1 MTLILLGC
9 YIITIRFH
17 QSRNSQKGEKTMT
30 NQEKYTTNG
39 NRIHWMDNL
48 RTIIILLVVLY
59 HVGGVYEA
67 AGLWG
72 WFWIVDD
79 PATITWVGILGIVFD
94 IFVMPTIF
102 FVSGY
107 LAPASLKNKTGLGFL
122 KGKFKRL
129 MVPWVIAVFTLI
141 PLYKVI
147 FLYSRNLPQEHW
159 STYFHL
165 TNPNSQNWLW
175 FLPVLFVFNML
186 YLLLSKANIRIPNIS
201 LKGAVLGTFLIGFVY
216 SFGIGGMLGFRS
228 WTLTPL
234 IDFENERLLVY
245 FMTFLLGSLCFR
257 QNIFAKKPQSKTLY
271 TVVNSIAWIPIT
283 IHIFARLFPF
293 FYPEGF
299 SVSPLYRLIWWLSF
313 DLSLLC
319 LLYLMIETFWR
330 YFDKTGRIWSELNR
344 NSYGVYIIHVIAIG
358 VFGTL
363 LLNLNL
369 PALVKYLILIVS
381 TYVGSNLVV
390 SIYRSLVQTIKS
402 GRSKSI
408 SQTVGLG

>member
-1 MTLILLGC
+1 MTA
-9 YIITIRFH
+9 T
-17 QSRNSQKGEKTMT
+17 SKS
-30 NQEKYTTNG
+30 TTRG

-94 IFVMPTIF
+94 IFMMPTLF

-107 LAPASLKNKTGLGFL
+107 LTPASLKNKSGWEFL

-129 MVPWVIAVFTLI
+129 MIPWVIAVFTLI

-147 FLYSRNLPQEHW
+147 FLYSRNLPQENW
-159 STYFHL
+159 TTYFHI

-175 FLPVLFVFNML
+175 FLPLLFVFNLL
-186 YLLLSKANIRIPNIS
+186 YLLLSKANIRFPNLS
-201 LKGAVLGTFLIGFVY
+201 LKSAIAGIFVIGFGY
-216 SFGIGGMLGFRS
+216 SFVIGGMLGFRS

-245 FMTFLLGSLCFR
+245 FMMFLLGVYYFR
-257 QNIFAKKPQSKTLY
+257 QNAFAELPRSKTLY
-271 TVVNSIAWIPIT
+271 TVVSSVAWIPVT
-283 IHIFARLFPF
+283 VHIFARLYPI

-299 SVSPLYRLIWWLSF
+299 AITPIYRLIWWISF
-313 DLSLLC
+313 DFSLLC
-319 LLYLMIETFWR
+319 LVYVMVESFRR
-330 YFDKTGRIWSELNR
+330 YFDRTGRIWGELNR
-344 NSYGVYIIHVIAIG
+344 NSYGVYIIHVIVIG

-363 LLNLNL
+363 LLNLTL
-369 PALVKYLILIVS
+369 PALVKYPLLIVS
-381 TYVGSNLVV
+381 TYVASNLVV
-390 SIYRSLVQTIKS
+390 SVYRSLAQGLKS
-402 GRSKSI
+402 GRRTVP
-408 SQTVGLG
+408 SQTADVV